1 MKSSSLIHIDAFVSF
16 IVAVTMSVTQF
27 DSVYHNLEGASGK
40 LRFTQGGLGFKP
52 SGGEGS
58 THTLEADRFSQ
69 FQWLK

>member
-1 MKSSSLIHIDAFVSF
+1 MTSSSLSHTVEFVYS
-16 IVAVTMSVTQF
+16 IVTVTMSVTQF